1 MKKVGLVVA
10 ALVASLSLAACNSPR
25 ERAAARGGLLG
36 ATAGALVG
44 AAVTGRASGAVAG
57 AAIGGAGGAIAGAA
71 SAPRR
76 RCARVRYD
84 YDGNRVCTRYYY
96 N

>member
-1 MKKVGLVVA
+1 MKKIGLITA
-10 ALVASLSLAACNSPR
+10 ALVASLSLAACNTPR

-36 ATAGALVG
+36 ATTGALVG

-57 AAIGGAGGAIAGAA
+57 AAIGGTGGAVLGAA
-71 SAPRR
+71 TAPRR

-84 YDGNRVCTRYYY
+84 YDGNRICTRYYY
-96 N
+96 D